1 MDRFLMK
8 FIVAV
13 ALCVTGCASEKKF
26 ACGEVDPVVTKYAMQ
41 EGLRLP
47 VLTDSRKRF
56 VESADF
62 ILQSAEYRKNSE
74 APGFPDNTAI
84 RRYKTPNKS
93 KYYPAFRDY
102 EFYSGY
108 LASVTE
114 LYSADTYWY
123 DKEGTKVSF
132 NYINQIQY
140 YENKTIKTYVTFLVG
155 QYLNDD
161 FEVGTTYYF
170 SDSGELLYSFDLD
183 RLYVTNLKGL
193 YKILYQGEGDYAY
206 KNIRYIDRL
215 YDAKKALWIIE
226 YNNDMTLLIDDKTKK
241 KYYFKWRD
249 IEDLKDKVVAIYPDF
264 NVSYKSEMDEKY
276 GMLFRYHIKN
286 HIP

>member
-1 MDRFLMK
+1 MK

-13 ALCVTGCASEKKF
+13 GLCVTGCASEKKF
-26 ACGEVDPVVTKYAMQ
+26 SCGDFDPVATKYAMQ
-41 EGLRLP
+41 EGFRLP

-84 RRYKTPNKS
+84 RRYKVPNEKL
-93 KYYPAFRDY
+93 YYPAFREYD
-102 EFYSGY
+102 FYSGY

-114 LYSADTYWY
+114 LYSADTYWH

-132 NYINQIQY
+132 NYINQIEY
-140 YENKTIKTYVTFLVG
+140 HENKTIKTYVTFLSG
-155 QYLNDD
+155 PYLNAD
-161 FEVGTTYYF
+161 FEVGTIYYF

-183 RLYVTNLKGL
+183 RLYVTDLKGL
-193 YKILYQGEGDYAY
+193 YKTLYQGEGDYLY

-215 YDAKKALWIIE
+215 YDAETALWIIE
-226 YNNDMTLLIDDKTKK
+226 YDNNKTVLIDDKTKK
-241 KYYFKWRD
+241 KYYFRWREM
-249 IEDLKDKVVAIYPDF
+249 EDLKDKVVSVYPRFNIY
-264 NVSYKSEMDEKY
+264 YKAQMDEKY
-276 GMLFRYHIKN
+276 GILFRYLIKN
-286 HIP
+286 EVP